1 MASLEERVSRLESR
15 QGDAVTKSDLAKAKA
30 QIIKWIV
37 GVGIGVVILNSAG
50 VIIALRLMS

>member
-15 QGDAVTKSDLAKAKA
+15 QGDVVTKSDLAKAKV
-30 QIIKWIV
+30 QMIRWIV